1 MRTGLEYQANLLTL
15 CALNSYTHYASKCT
29 TIYHFQTAELR
40 NFLVR
45 GLTPFP
51 GDIPFNMPNLKTT
64 HTYECTP
71 FSHPLPHSKNP
82 GYAYAQY
89 CLFKR
94 GVAYVTKS
102 NSVRYFSP
110 VQVVL
115 FRLSSGLLV
124 LTLSC
129 WSHVWCNLLAYIR
142 TINSGLDSV
151 VIPRSRKQ
159 NKKLSYR

>member
-1 MRTGLEYQANLLTL
+1 
-15 CALNSYTHYASKCT
+15 
-29 TIYHFQTAELR
+29 
-40 NFLVR
+40 
-45 GLTPFP
+45 
-51 GDIPFNMPNLKTT
+51 
-64 HTYECTP
+64 
-71 FSHPLPHSKNP
+71 
-82 GYAYAQY
+82 
-89 CLFKR
+89 
-94 GVAYVTKS
+94 VTKS
-102 NSVRYFSP
+102 ISVRYFSP